1 MTNRITRRG
10 FGGLLASGAS
20 LAVLAS
26 TGRMAFAD
34 ERLRYIWWGN
44 PDRDRRTRAMV
55 ALYEKK
61 TSGVTVDAETYGWN
75 DYWTKLA
82 TQAAGGNLPDVIQ
95 MDYRYIFEWA
105 RRGQLADLTPFLGT
119 DLHMENFDKNVLD
132 AGKVDGKLYG
142 ISMGANSITIIY
154 SVDKLKAAGVDALPD
169 TSKWT
174 WDDYRKMG
182 MDVKGKLPKNVWFTA
197 NMGQNEPILQCFLR
211 QRGKDLYTE
220 AGQFGFDAS
229 DLGDFWNY
237 WMQMQTD
244 GLTPPPDV
252 QAQDKNGP
260 LETTMIATGR
270 SVFDFTNSNQLVA
283 HQKLSKD
290 KEDLAMV
297 PNQAGLKPG
306 QYLKPSMFMSQR
318 ANSSVPHQAA
328 KFINFAITDLDAADI
343 LQIER
348 GVPSDSKVIEHI
360 APSLSPTEQ
369 LILNYLKLVST
380 HVGPLPPAP
389 PKGAGEVDVKLIPA
403 WQAVSFGKVSVA
415 DGAKDFV
422 SKAIDILKRS

>member
-1 MTNRITRRG
+1 MNSRLTRRQ
-10 FGGLLASGAS
+10 FGGLIASGAS

-26 TGRMAFAD
+26 TSRRAFAD
-34 ERLRYIWWGN
+34 TRLRYIWWGN
-44 PDRDRRTRAMV
+44 PDRDKRTKAMV
-55 ALYEKK
+55 ALYETKNP
-61 TSGVTVDAETYGWN
+61 GVTISAETYGWN

-105 RRGQLADLTPFLGT
+105 RRGQLADLTPFLGS

-142 ISMGANSITIIY
+142 ISMGANSIAVIY
-154 SVDKLKAAGVDALPD
+154 SVDKLKAAGGELPD
-169 TSKWT
+169 SSEWT
-174 WDDYRKMG
+174 WDDYRKIG
-182 MDVKGKLPKNVWFTA
+182 TDVKSKLPDGVYFSA
-197 NMGQNEPILQCFLR
+197 NMGSWEPLLQCFLR
-211 QRGKDLYTE
+211 QRGKDLYT
-220 AGQFGFDAS
+220 ADGQLGFDAT

-237 WMQMQTD
+237 WMEMQNA

-260 LETTMIATGR
+260 IETQMISAGR
-270 SVFDFTNSNQLVA
+270 AVFDYTNSNQLVGM
-283 HQKLSKD
+283 QNLNKD
-290 KEDLAMV
+290 KLDLAMF
-297 PNQAGLKPG
+297 PNQPGLKAG

-318 ANSSVPHQAA
+318 SNSSVPDEAA

-348 GVPSDSKVIEHI
+348 GVPSDSEVIAHI

-369 LILNYLKLVST
+369 QIIAYLKLVAT
-380 HVGPLPPAP
+380 HVSPLPPAP
-389 PKGAGEVDVKLIPA
+389 PKGAGEVDVKIIPA
-403 WQAVSFGKVSVA
+403 WQAVSFGKISVA
-415 DGAKDFV
+415 DAANDFV
-422 SKAIDILKRS
+422 NKAADILKRS

>member
-1 MTNRITRRG
+1 MTNRITRRT
-10 FGGLLASGAS
+10 FGGLMASGAS
-20 LAVLAS
+20 LALLAAT
-26 TGRMAFAD
+26 TGFALAD
-34 ERLRYIWWGN
+34 TRLRYIWWGN
-44 PDRDRRTRAMV
+44 PDRDKRTRAV
-55 ALYEKK
+55 VDLYMKNNP
-61 TSGVTVDAETYGWN
+61 GVTVDPETYGWN

-105 RRGQLADLTPFLGT
+105 RRGQLEDLTPYLGT

-142 ISMGANSITIIY
+142 ISMGANSICLIY
-154 SVDKLKAAGVDALPD
+154 SMDKASAAGLTVPD

-174 WDDYRKMG
+174 WDDFRKMG
-182 MDVKGKLPKNVWFTA
+182 MDAKGKLADGVYFSS
-197 NMGQNEPILQCFLR
+197 NMGMQEPILQCFLR

-220 AGQFGFDAS
+220 DGQLGFDAT
-229 DLGDFWNY
+229 DLGDYWNY
-237 WMQMQTD
+237 WMEMQKD

-270 SVFDFTNSNQLVA
+270 AVFDFTNSNQLVA

-290 KEDLAMV
+290 KEDLTMV
-297 PNQAGLKPG
+297 PNQADLKPG

-318 ANSSVPHQAA
+318 AKSSVPHEAA
-328 KFINFAITDLDAADI
+328 KFINFVITDLGAADI

-348 GVPSDSKVIEHI
+348 GVSSDSKVIEHI

-369 LILNYLKLVST
+369 QILTYLKLVTT

-389 PKGAGEVDVKLIPA
+389 PKGAGEVDVKIIPA
-403 WQAVSFGKVSVA
+403 WQAVSFGQISVA
-415 DGAKDFV
+415 DAAKDFV
-422 SKAIDILKRS
+422 GKAVDILKRS